1 MVVPVGFPSHLWV
14 PEPELAFH
22 PDRPQDRDPHP
33 LNGLLRFGP
42 FSRSLVNQV
51 LDPIRLASIAPN
63 GYGLRLERLVAE
75 LEGRHKPRERLQYLP
90 QFPGLPRVFGLRA
103 VLTPHR
109 IELGPHLN
117 EQVSSA
123 DAPHWI
129 LAEELTRAISAMEAH
144 RTEFDV
150 LLILLPSRWEAGFT
164 GRGVE
169 DFDLHDYLKA
179 ISASRAIPLQVLR
192 EDRALTYFCRC
203 SVMWRLSIALFTKAG
218 GIPWKL
224 ADHDPD
230 TAFIGL
236 SYAVRQA
243 ADEDQHR
250 FVTCCSQVFDADGA
264 GLEFIAYETDDVRLE
279 RDNPFLSRTEM
290 RRVMARSLA
299 LYQRRHGGRT
309 PKRVVAHKSTEFK
322 PDEVEGCF
330 DAWRSAEGLEL
341 VQVQQDVP
349 WRGVKIDGPRR
360 GERGSKGVPA
370 NYPIERGSYLQ
381 LSGREVLVWTQGNAP
396 AAVGG
401 RNYYKEGKGI
411 PAPLLLR
418 RFAGHGGWDQGA
430 RDVLSLTKMDWN
442 NDALYDRLPV
452 TMAYAAILARTIK
465 RMPELAPR
473 PYQFRFFM

>member
-1 MVVPVGFPSHLWV
+1 MPIPAGFPSHLWI
-14 PEPELAFH
+14 PEPELVFH
-22 PDRPQDRDPHP
+22 PERPQDRDSHP

-42 FSRSLVNQV
+42 FSRSLVNRV
-51 LDPIRLASIAPN
+51 MDPIRLASITPN
-63 GYGLRLERLVAE
+63 GYGVRLERLAVE
-75 LEGRHKPRERLQYLP
+75 LEGRHKPRERPQYLP
-90 QFPGLPRVFGLRA
+90 QFPGFPRAFGLRA
-103 VLTPHR
+103 VLTSNR
-109 IELGPHLN
+109 IELSSHLD
-117 EQVSSA
+117 EQISSA
-123 DAPHWI
+123 DAPHWV
-129 LAEELTRAISAMEAH
+129 LASELTRAISAMEAH

-150 LLILLPSRWEAGFT
+150 LLILLPNRWEAGFT
-164 GRGVE
+164 GRESE

-179 ISASRAIPLQVLR
+179 VSASRAIPLQILR
-192 EDRALTYFCRC
+192 EDKALAYFCRC
-203 SVMWRLSIALFTKAG
+203 SVMWRLSIALYTKAG
-218 GIPWKL
+218 GVPWKL

-236 SYAVRQA
+236 SYSVRQPA
-243 ADEDQHR
+243 SEEQQL
-250 FVTCCSQVFDADGA
+250 FVTCCSQVFDEDGA
-264 GLEFIAYETDDVRLE
+264 GLEFIAYETDDVHLE

-299 LYQRRHGGRT
+299 LYQRRHGGRA

-322 PDEVEGCF
+322 PQEVEGCF

-341 VQVQQDVP
+341 IQVQQDVS
-349 WRGVKIDGPRR
+349 WRGVRIEPPKGEQGP
-360 GERGSKGVPA
+360 KGVAA

-381 LSGREVLVWTQGNAP
+381 LSGREVLVWTQGNA
-396 AAVGG
+396 ATVVGG

-411 PAPLLLR
+411 PSPLLLR
-418 RFAGHGGWDQGA
+418 RFAGHGGWDQAA
-430 RDVLSLTKMDWN
+430 RDVLGLTKMDWN